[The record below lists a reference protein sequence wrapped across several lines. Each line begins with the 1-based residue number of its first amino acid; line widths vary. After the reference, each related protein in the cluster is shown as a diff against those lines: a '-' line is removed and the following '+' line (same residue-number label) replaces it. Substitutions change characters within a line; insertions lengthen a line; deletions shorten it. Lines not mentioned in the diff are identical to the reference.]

1 MKGVCTGM
9 MRRGT
14 IALRPGKRRREAGA
28 AAVELAVAL
37 PLLAIM
43 LVGAIDFSRGFRTAM
58 IVMNAARAGA
68 LYGTHSVTNSAD
80 TTGMQNAATAVL
92 TANSLPG
99 GGSVV
104 ATRMCQCASDAGV
117 FSATSPA
124 NTCSA
129 SCTGGTH
136 MVVSVTVSATRTFSM
151 VNPFPGL
158 PSSVV
163 ITRSSTMRALP

>member
-9 MRRGT
+9 IRRGT
-14 IALRPGKRRREAGA
+14 SALRPRDRRREAGA
-28 AAVELAVAL
+28 AAVELAAAL
-37 PLLAIM
+37 PLLAII
-43 LVGAIDFSRGFRTAM
+43 LVGTIDFSRAFRTAM

-68 LYGTHSVTNSAD
+68 LYGSHSVTNSAD
-80 TTGMQNAATAVL
+80 NTGMQNAATAVL
-92 TANSLPG
+92 TANGLTGAGAVTPSRL
-99 GGSVV
+99 
-104 ATRMCQCASDAGV
+104 CQCATDAGV
-117 FSATSPA
+117 FSSTSPV

-129 SCTGGTH
+129 TCMGGTH